1 MRTPAP
7 AVLLVTSRDLPD
19 GEPGAAA
26 LDAELAARG
35 VGSRWA
41 AWDDPEVDWSAA
53 SLVAVRSPWDYT
65 LRPTEFLDW
74 ARSLDQSRLLNGA
87 DVFTWNHDKRYL
99 LDLHH
104 LPAVPT
110 AWVTS
115 AAQLVA
121 AVDDLGTAVV
131 KPAVGA
137 GGEGLAVLG
146 AGLDQAAAETH
157 VETGAVVVQPLVTS
171 IRTRG
176 EVSVFLVDGVPVCQ
190 VDKLPVGEEVRVHE
204 EYGGSS
210 RVARLDPACVEVAL
224 AADAEATR
232 RFGRR
237 LDYGRVDLLWW
248 EERWVVSELELIEP
262 GLYLD
267 VVPDNARPFADL
279 VVRRLG

>member
-1 MRTPAP
+1 VS
-7 AVLLVTSRDLPD
+7 VLLVTSRDLPT

-26 LDAELAARG
+26 LDDALAARG
-35 VGSRWA
+35 VDSRWV
-41 AWDDPEVDWSAA
+41 AWDDPTVDWASA
-53 SLVAVRSPWDYT
+53 SLVVARSPWDYT
-65 LRPTEFLDW
+65 ERPEEFLAW
-74 ARSLDQSRLLNGA
+74 ARSLDQERLLNGA

-99 LDLHH
+99 LDLRR
-104 LPAVPT
+104 LPTVPT

-137 GGEGLAVLG
+137 GGIGLSVLG
-146 AGLDQAAAETH
+146 AGLDQAAAEVH
-157 VETGAVVVQPLVTS
+157 VEAGAVVVQPLVTS

-176 EVSVFLVDGVPVCQ
+176 EVSVFVIDGVPVCQ
-190 VDKLPVGEEVRVHE
+190 VVKVPVGAEVRVHE

-210 RVARLDPACVEVAL
+210 TVVPLDPACVDL
-224 AADAEATR
+224 AIAAMAEADA

-237 LDYGRVDLLWW
+237 LAYGRVDMLWW

-267 VVPDNARPFADL
+267 VAPDNAYPFADL
-279 VVRRLG
+279 VVGRLRAS

>member
-1 MRTPAP
+1 MT
-7 AVLLVTSRDLPD
+7 VLLVTSRDLPT

-26 LDAELAARG
+26 LDAALAARD
-35 VGSRWA
+35 VDAQWVV
-41 AWDDPEVDWSAA
+41 WDDPAVDWAA
-53 SLVAVRSPWDYT
+53 ADLVAVRSTWDYT
-65 LRPTEFLDW
+65 VRSAEFLRW
-74 ARSLDQSRLLNGA
+74 AGSLDQSRLLNGA
-87 DVFTWNHDKRYL
+87 DVFAWNHDKRYL
-99 LDLHH
+99 LDLHQ
-104 LPAVPT
+104 LPTVPT
-110 AWVTS
+110 AWLTS

-137 GGEGLAVLG
+137 GGEGLAVVA
-146 AGLDQAAAETH
+146 AGLDEAAAAAY

-171 IRTRG
+171 IRTHG
-176 EVSVFLVDGVPVCQ
+176 EVSVFIIDGVPVCQ

-210 RVARLDPACVEVAL
+210 SVVHLDPACVEVAL

-237 LDYGRVDLLWW
+237 LDYVRVDLLWW

-267 VVPDNARPFADL
+267 VVPGNADPFADM
-279 VVRRLG
+279 VVRRLA